1 MHWQAASFGTT
12 GPHALGTTGLRLRT
26 RAEEGRRTTLRVRLW
41 YPIDPTEPMR
51 AHALAQFLYRLW
63 HFRLAPAWHGA
74 EPTRELGRLPL
85 ITYVHDIGGSHE
97 TNSHLLADLAS
108 HGFVLAAIHDPF
120 GRRVSRYSLRRSEQ
134 STGDGEQQSLAHG
147 VRTASVLL
155 DALQEL
161 EQGDRTV
168 WGNCIDLANVGIL
181 GYALGGGVAAEATH
195 SDKRY
200 VAAANLAGPIS
211 PRLVTL
217 PYLAMLP
224 DFQSAHPTSSLP
236 APINAREAL
245 HYRRARHQAR
255 LPQGHVIQ
263 IEGTRKEHFGGS
275 IGNASIVP
283 GAQQPVGPP
292 KHPRTIIEAY
302 TAAFFGTYLQNHKH
316 PLMCVRHSPYSE
328 VRFLQPSTPRRIDW
342 PPGATQ

>member
-1 MHWQAASFGTT
+1 LQ
-12 GPHALGTTGLRLRT
+12 
-26 RAEEGRRTTLRVRLW
+26 VRLW
-41 YPIDPTEPMR
+41 YPVDKTEPTR
-51 AHALAQFLYRLW
+51 ARAFAQFLYRLRNL
-63 HFRLAPAWHGA
+63 RLAPAWHGA

-85 ITYVHDIGGSHE
+85 ITYVHDIAGGHE
-97 TNSHLLADLAS
+97 ANSHLLADLAS

-120 GRRVSRYSLRRSEQ
+120 GRRISHLSLRRSEP
-134 STGDGEQQSLAHG
+134 STRDGEQQSLARG
-147 VRTASVLL
+147 VKTASVLL
-155 DALQEL
+155 DALEDL
-161 EQGDRTV
+161 VQGDRTV
-168 WGNCIDLANVGIL
+168 WGNCIDLGSVGIM

-211 PRLVTL
+211 ARVVTV
-217 PYLAMLP
+217 PYLAMLA
-224 DFQSAHPTSSLP
+224 DFQSPLSTSSLP
-236 APINAREAL
+236 APINARETL

-275 IGNASIVP
+275 IGNASIVS
-283 GAQQPVGPP
+283 GAQQPDGPP
-292 KHPRTIIEAY
+292 KRARTIIEAY
-302 TAAFFGTYLQNHKH
+302 TAAFFGTYLHKNHKH

-328 VRFLQPSTPRRIDW
+328 VRFLSPSTPRRIDW

>member
-12 GPHALGTTGLRLRT
+12 GPHALGTTGLRLHT
-26 RAEEGRRTTLRVRLW
+26 RAEEGGRATLQVRLW
-41 YPIDPTEPMR
+41 YPVDQTEPTR
-51 AHALAQFLYRLW
+51 ARALAQFLYRLR

-85 ITYVHDIGGSHE
+85 ITYVHDIADGHE
-97 TNSHLLADLAS
+97 ANSHLLADLAS

-120 GRRVSRYSLRRSEQ
+120 GRRISHSSLRRSEQ
-134 STGDGEQQSLAHG
+134 STDEGEQQSLAHG
-147 VRTASVLL
+147 VRTALVLL

-168 WGNCIDLANVGIL
+168 WGDCIDLRNVGIM

-195 SDKRY
+195 LDKRY

-211 PRLVTL
+211 ARLVTV
-217 PYLAMLP
+217 PYLAMLT
-224 DFQSAHPTSSLP
+224 DFQSAHPTPSQP

-245 HYRRARHQAR
+245 HYRRARQQAR

-263 IEGTRKEHFGGS
+263 IEGTRKEHFGGL

-283 GAQQPVGPP
+283 GAQQPVSPT
-292 KHPRTIIEAY
+292 KHARTIIKAY
-302 TAAFFGTYLQNHKH
+302 TAAFFGTYLRNHKH
-316 PLMCVRHSPYSE
+316 PLMYVRHSPYAE
-328 VRFLQPSTPRRIDW
+328 VRFVPPSTPRRIDW

>member
-1 MHWQAASFGTT
+1 MHWQAASFSTT

-26 RAEEGRRTTLRVRLW
+26 HAEEGRRATLQVRLW
-41 YPIDPTEPMR
+41 YPVDQTEPTR
-51 AHALAQFLYRLW
+51 ARAPAQFLYRLR
-63 HFRLAPAWHGA
+63 HFRLVPAWHGA

-85 ITYVHDIGGSHE
+85 ITYVHDITGGHE
-97 TNSHLLADLAS
+97 ANSHLLADLAS

-120 GRRVSRYSLRRSEQ
+120 GRRISHYSLRRSEEPP
-134 STGDGEQQSLAHG
+134 GDGEQQSLAHG

-161 EQGDRTV
+161 EQGDRTA
-168 WGNCIDLANVGIL
+168 WGNCIDLRNVGIM

-195 SDKRY
+195 TDKRY

-211 PRLVTL
+211 ARLVTV
-217 PYLAMLP
+217 PYLAMLA
-224 DFQSAHPTSSLP
+224 DLQSVHPTSSLP

-245 HYRRARHQAR
+245 HYRRARQQAR

-275 IGNASIVP
+275 IGNASKVP

-292 KHPRTIIEAY
+292 KHARTIIETY

-328 VRFLQPSTPRRIDW
+328 VRFVPPSTPRRIDW

>member
-1 MHWQAASFGTT
+1 
-12 GPHALGTTGLRLRT
+12 
-26 RAEEGRRTTLRVRLW
+26 
-41 YPIDPTEPMR
+41 MR

-134 STGDGEQQSLAHG
+134 STGDGEQQSLARG

-224 DFQSAHPTSSLP
+224 DFQSAHPTSSLH

-263 IEGTRKEHFGGS
+263 IEGTRKEHFGGP

-292 KHPRTIIEAY
+292 QRPRTIIEAY

-328 VRFLQPSTPRRIDW
+328 VRFLPPSTPRRIDW

>member
-1 MHWQAASFGTT
+1 MHRQAASSSTT

-26 RAEEGRRTTLRVRLW
+26 PAEDGRRTTLQVRLW
-41 YPIDPTEPMR
+41 YPIDPTEPTR
-51 AHALAQFLYRLW
+51 ARALAQFLYRLR
-63 HFRLAPAWHGA
+63 HYRLAPAWHGA

-97 TNSHLLADLAS
+97 ANSHLLADLAS

-120 GRRVSRYSLRRSEQ
+120 GRRISHYSLRRSEP
-134 STGDGEQQSLAHG
+134 SKGDGEQQSLAHG
-147 VRTASVLL
+147 LRTVSVLL

-161 EQGDRTV
+161 EQGDQTV
-168 WGNCIDLANVGIL
+168 WGNRIDLRNVGIM
-181 GYALGGGVAAEATH
+181 GYALGGGVAAEVTH
-195 SDKRY
+195 CDKRY

-211 PRLVTL
+211 PRLVMV

-224 DFQSAHPTSSLP
+224 DFPSAQSTSSLP
-236 APINAREAL
+236 APIDAREAL

-255 LPQGHVIQ
+255 LAQGHVIQ

-275 IGNASIVP
+275 IGSASVVP
-283 GAQQPVGPP
+283 GAQQAVGPP
-292 KHPRTIIEAY
+292 KPARTIIEAY

-328 VRFLQPSTPRRIDW
+328 VRFLRPSSLPRIDW
-342 PPGATQ
+342 PSGATQ

>member
-12 GPHALGTTGLRLRT
+12 GPHALGTTGLRLHT
-26 RAEEGRRTTLRVRLW
+26 RAEEGRRATLQVRLW
-41 YPIDPTEPMR
+41 YPIDQIEPTR
-51 AHALAQFLYRLW
+51 ARALAQFLYRLR
-63 HFRLAPAWHGA
+63 HLRLAPALHGA
-74 EPTRELGRLPL
+74 EPTRQLGRLPL
-85 ITYVHDIGGSHE
+85 IAYVHDVTGSHE
-97 TNSHLLADLAS
+97 ANSHLLADLAS

-120 GRRVSRYSLRRSEQ
+120 GRRISQYSLRRSEQ
-134 STGDGEQQSLAHG
+134 STGDGEQLARG
-147 VRTASVLL
+147 VRIASVLL

-161 EQGDRTV
+161 EQGDRSV
-168 WGNCIDLANVGIL
+168 WGSCIDLRNVGIM

-195 SDKRY
+195 ADKRY

-211 PRLVTL
+211 ARLVTV
-217 PYLAMLP
+217 PYLAMLA

-263 IEGTRKEHFGGS
+263 IEGTRKEHFGGA
-275 IGNASIVP
+275 IGDASIVP
-283 GAQQPVGPP
+283 GAQQPDGPP
-292 KHPRTIIEAY
+292 KRARAIVEAY
-302 TAAFFGTYLQNHKH
+302 TAAFFGTYLQNQKH
-316 PLMCVRHSPYSE
+316 PLMYVRHSPYAE
-328 VRFLQPSTPRRIDW
+328 VRFVPPSSPRRIDW

>member
-1 MHWQAASFGTT
+1 MHRQAASFGTT

-41 YPIDPTEPMR
+41 YPIDPKEPMR

-134 STGDGEQQSLAHG
+134 STGDGEQQSLARG